1 VPIIELDS
9 WLATVT
15 ILPPS
20 YHVTNLSALFTD
32 FFHLLALQMNDGH
45 VPPFLIAQIPSLD
58 FLPLFYAM
66 LCAIFLKSLFDG
78 VNVIQRMLSLLL
90 NNGIIAK
97 RDVQIDA
104 QVLFVIVRGY
114 FVLLRQM
121 RT

>member
-1 VPIIELDS
+1 VPIVELDS
-9 WLATVT
+9 WLAIVA
-15 ILPPS
+15 ILPQS

-32 FFHLLALQMNDGH
+32 FFHLLTLQINDGH

-58 FLPLFYAM
+58 LLPLFYAM

-78 VNVIQRMLSLLL
+78 VNVLQRMLSLLL